1 MATIKDVAKLA
12 GVSISTASYALNDV
26 PNVHPAT
33 KKRILEAAAALQYSP
48 HFSARNLKTKKT
60 HNVGVF
66 IYGFSGPVFSDVLE
80 GIRQLLQENHYH
92 IIVSSG
98 KASESFLKEKQVDG
112 AIIFDNDL
120 SNDMISQVASEG
132 LPIILLDREYT
143 GDNIYHHTIQNETLV
158 YEFMKTIV
166 QKKQYQRYGF
176 LAGPPDSYNAVHRLR
191 GFEKALEEFGIADY
205 TFYQGDFTV
214 EGGHRIGLDYH
225 QASHRPD
232 FVFCAND
239 ESAIGFMQSLKSLRY
254 KIPQDIALA
263 GFDNYYMTNYLEP
276 RITTIGIDHLAWGR
290 QIAHAMIELLKGS
303 PHELEQS
310 PKALTYWR
318 ESC

>member
-12 GVSISTASYALNDV
+12 NVSISTASYALNDV

-33 KKRILEAAAALQYSP
+33 KKRILEAAATLQYSP

-120 SNDMISQVASEG
+120 SNEMISTVAADG
-132 LPIILLDREYT
+132 LPIILLDREFT

-158 YEFMKTIV
+158 YEFMQTILA
-166 QKKQYQRYGF
+166 KKKYQRFGF
-176 LAGPPDSYNAVHRLR
+176 LAGPNDSYNAIHRHE
-191 GFEKALEEFGIADY
+191 GFKKALAEAGMDDY
-205 TFYQGDFTV
+205 HFYQGDFTV
-214 EGGHRIGLDYH
+214 QSGHRIGIEFH
-225 QASHRPD
+225 QAADRPD

-239 ESAIGFMQSLKSLRY
+239 ESAIGLMQSLKALKYR
-254 KIPQDIALA
+254 IPQDVALA
-263 GFDNYYMTNYLEP
+263 GFDNYYMTNYLQP

-303 PHELEQS
+303 PHELEKS
-310 PKALTYWR
+310 PQAMTYWR